1 MSHTNHLAGSP
12 VARLK
17 ESFVGGQNCIGSTL
31 ALYVARQIK
40 ALDVIDVLSDVM
52 LERGIPRFIRSDN
65 GPEFVAK
72 ILRNWLKSI
81 SPETAYIEPGNPW
94 QNGYCES
101 FNGKFRDQFLNG
113 ELFYSLNEA
122 RILIEQWRIHY
133 NTVRPHR
140 SIRRRPPAP
149 ASWNIDSTTSHA
161 LHQSLFPPIPTPQEV
176 TERANLH

>member
-1 MSHTNHLAGSP
+1 
-12 VARLK
+12 
-17 ESFVGGQNCIGSTL
+17 VGKYAKLSERRACLILGVLGSTLRYEQAPKAAETPLRHGVMEVANLL
-31 ALYVARQIK
+31 ALYVARHIK

-52 LERGIPRFIRSDN
+52 LKRGIPRFIRSDN

-81 SPETAYIEPGNPW
+81 GTETAYIEPGSPW

-101 FNGKFRDQFLNG
+101 FNGKFRDQLLNG

-140 SIRRRPPAP
+140 SIGRRPPAP
-149 ASWNIDSTTSHA
+149 AS
-161 LHQSLFPPIPTPQEV
+161 
-176 TERANLH
+176 